1 MKSKSKWDK
10 WLLLTWKKA
19 WIMVVA
25 GFVSI
30 MLHNLIYGLF
40 KGWFD
45 ARGGDEAFFF
55 ILVVIVIPAYFIL
68 CVVYS
73 LVQLIRHK

>member
-1 MKSKSKWDK
+1 MEVLKFRKFCNLICMERKKLKSKSKWDK

-45 ARGGDEAFFF
+45 ARGGDEAFF
-55 ILVVIVIPAYFIL
+55 LYF
-68 CVVYS
+68 
-73 LVQLIRHK
+73 